1 MMPKNECDGSMT
13 TYLRNLIL
21 GFVYQFSLL
30 IPVIVSVPDHH
41 PVPSLQEPHT
51 SSVASVDLSQGELR
65 GRQDWL

>member
-13 TYLRNLIL
+13 TYLGNRMF
-21 GFVYQFSLL
+21 GYVFQYDLL

-51 SSVASVDLSQGELR
+51 SSVASVDLSQGE
-65 GRQDWL
+65 